1 MAQYDGTIRINTKI
15 NTNGIDQGISG
26 ITKSLGKISKN
37 TTQAIS
43 SLNALGNSVKKLGSV
58 IATVFAAKQII
69 QFGKE
74 ALEAASDLEAVES
87 QFAQVFG
94 NLADEAGK
102 SLSEIASQS
111 GILENRMKASY
122 TKIAAFAKT
131 TGMDTADS
139 LDLANRAMVAVADS
153 AAFYDRSLEE
163 TTESLQSFL
172 KGNYENDAALGLS
185 ATEYTR
191 NAAANKLYG
200 KSFIELSEAQKQL
213 TLLQMVEDAN
223 ALSGALGQAAREADT
238 WTNQI
243 GNLSQAWKNLKA
255 NLGKFVLPMAIQA
268 VKMITNVINAL
279 NAMLAKLSTAA
290 GAFRSFSELLTGKK
304 SQAGTGVTGASQ
316 DAIPALGEDYN
327 TAASGAENLASAT
340 QDAAEATKEAEKA
353 AKGYLSPLDE
363 IHKIGKEDIE
373 VPEIE
378 KVKDKV
384 GDTGGADGIA
394 GVPVDYGELAKGQT
408 AIDEL
413 SDKFSG
419 LYDLIKKK
427 DWEGLGRS
435 MASGINTGLRKI
447 YDALDWNKIGPTIT
461 KTTDAFTRTIN
472 SMVENIEWDLLG
484 RDVGRGIDLLV
495 NTFNQLTDPKT
506 GINFE
511 AIGRSLSTALRGML
525 AQVGWRELGNAIGNW
540 FMISW
545 NTFKGFV
552 DDMWRTSDLTGLNGW
567 QELGR
572 SLAEGVEGLFEKVD
586 PKVIGESLAG
596 AISGAFE
603 TVRQFALDMEKNGTW
618 DFIGVSV
625 AKAVNSTLS
634 NINWKTALSAA
645 KNLGD
650 GIAKAVNKFI
660 SRTNFKSV
668 GSTAANA
675 IKTAI
680 QFALSFG
687 MKFDFKTFGSKL
699 ADSINGFFK
708 KFPSKKAAEAINV
721 WIKGALKT
729 ASTLLKQ
736 TDFDLIGKKIGD
748 FLVGID
754 LLDILGGLASTIW
767 EAIKGAFGMLSDV
780 FESSP
785 LEASLISAF
794 AVLKFTGVGSS
805 IAGNIASAIKDSIET
820 SMINSGFA
828 SSLETGIAKATTG
841 AVAAF
846 AEFSAI
852 KTSFENLTNGTSNFI
867 DEIGR
872 IGGAAATAGIA
883 MTAVFGF
890 PAGLIATAFAGLTG
904 AFAGVISANDEM
916 AQKLKEEKEISRYG
930 QTISDM
936 ADNIDRS
943 SQAIRDRI
951 DASDHYIN
959 NSGIAEAKMTED
971 LSDRY
976 FKLAEKEKRTNEE
989 TEEMRTLADLLI
1001 ETMPELSQYYNDQT
1015 GLLDTTKQSIDNLI
1029 QSRLQEIQ
1037 LNAVEEQLTQAYKDQ
1052 ADALVELDGVTQAMN
1067 DAQSKMNELK
1077 QKYDEALEKSTMLQ
1091 KYEELE
1097 AKIENCQGDTSSLI
1111 QEQERLEQK
1120 LTSGGTEEFPTFQS
1134 IEQAVIDA
1142 AQDLQDFQGDYDK
1155 VKNAF
1160 ITKDEDIQLLNNSI
1174 SRYTDILTSG
1184 MKSAAEGGIS
1194 AHNDVLNNDTTME
1207 DAAYKAAQKA
1217 AYGGE
1222 CGAKEGFNSG
1232 GESVRDAIKDLFL
1245 LDTQRK
1251 EAIKSEFSGYAAFS
1265 AEGYTGKLK
1274 ELESGTA
1281 KATKDFADN
1290 GILTPFTDKLKMN
1303 SPSKVFEGYGE
1314 NIVSG
1319 LKNGIGNLWGSFSDW
1334 WGTKVSNILDKFK
1347 GIKKSFEEK
1356 GNEIISGI
1364 QTGVSEK
1371 WSELSDALTGKKN
1384 NIVNTFS
1391 NIREEMK
1398 DIGSNIINGIIDGL
1412 NSMWS
1417 HLSDWVRSI
1426 KDALTFNISSPF
1438 GGGGTYSVNTPIAY
1452 AGIPDLSNI
1461 PIPHLAQGTIVPPN
1475 REFMA
1480 VLGDNTREHEV
1491 VSPLST
1497 IKEANKEALLEVL
1510 SALGLTGGGRGGNSE
1525 TIVVKLVVD
1534 GRTLADVVVNE
1545 GKVRQMS
1552 TGQNMFALGGI

>member
-58 IATVFAAKQII
+58 IATVFAAKQIG

-94 NLADEAGK
+94 NLADEASK
-102 SLSEIASQS
+102 SLSEIADQS
-111 GILENRMKASY
+111 GILEERMKASY

-223 ALSGALGQAAREADT
+223 TLSGALGQAAREADT

-243 GNLSQAWKNLKA
+243 GNLNQAWKNLKA
-255 NLGKFVLPMAIQA
+255 NLGKIVLPMAIQA
-268 VKMITNVINAL
+268 VKAITNVINAL

-304 SQAGTGVTGASQ
+304 SQAGAGVTGASQ
-316 DAIPALGEDYN
+316 DTIPGLGDDYN

-363 IHKIGKEDIE
+363 IHKIGEEDIE

-378 KVKDKV
+378 KVKDTV
-384 GDTGGADGIA
+384 GDTSGAGNIA
-394 GVPVDYGELAKGQT
+394 SVPVDYGELAKGQT

-419 LYDLIKKK
+419 LYDLLKKG

-435 MASGINTGLRKI
+435 MASGINAGLRKI
-447 YDALDWNKIGPTIT
+447 YDALDWNKIGPKIT
-461 KTTDAFTRTIN
+461 KVTDAFTRTIN
-472 SMVENIEWDLLG
+472 SMVENIDWDLMG
-484 RDVGRGIDLLV
+484 RVVGRGINLLAK
-495 NTFNQLTDPKT
+495 TFNQLTDPKT

-525 AQVGWRELGNAIGNW
+525 AEVDWRELGNAIGNW

-572 SLAEGVEGLFEKVD
+572 SLAEGVAGLFEKID
-586 PKVIGESLAG
+586 FKKIGITLAKAFNG
-596 AISGAFE
+596 IFE
-603 TVRQFALDMEKNGTW
+603 TLKSFVLEMNNNGTW
-618 DFIGVSV
+618 DKIAKNIYTGLNTMIHKIDWAENGRILSDFVVDLLGTIWKVAENTDWEGLGKGIGDF
-625 AKAVNSTLS
+625 LS
-634 NINWKTALSAA
+634 NINWGRIFGQVFAI
-645 KNLGD
+645 
-650 GIAKAVNKFI
+650 IAEVVGGLIKGF
-660 SRTNFKSV
+660 
-668 GSTAANA
+668 GST
-675 IKTAI
+675 TAGK
-680 QFALSFG
+680 FVLAFG
-687 MKFDFKTFGSKL
+687 AVKL
-699 ADSINGFFK
+699 
-708 KFPSKKAAEAINV
+708 
-721 WIKGALKT
+721 
-729 ASTLLKQ
+729 
-736 TDFDLIGKKIGD
+736 
-748 FLVGID
+748 
-754 LLDILGGLASTIW
+754 
-767 EAIKGAFGMLSDV
+767 AIKGVNLVGTIKPVIDK
-780 FESSP
+780 
-785 LEASLISAF
+785 
-794 AVLKFTGVGSS
+794 LKILGTKATD
-805 IAGNIASAIKDSIET
+805 AGKLA
-820 SMINSGFA
+820 A
-828 SSLETGIAKATTG
+828 SSSVNWEVLAKAMGIVTAAMIGFKVGMKLTEVTTSANQDLAETGTYLSQ
-841 AVAAF
+841 
-846 AEFSAI
+846 FSA
-852 KTSFENLTNGTSNFI
+852 
-867 DEIGR
+867 
-872 IGGAAATAGIA
+872 
-883 MTAVFGF
+883 
-890 PAGLIATAFAGLTG
+890 
-904 AFAGVISANDEM
+904 
-916 AQKLKEEKEISRYG
+916 
-930 QTISDM
+930 
-936 ADNIDRS
+936 
-943 SQAIRDRI
+943 
-951 DASDHYIN
+951 
-959 NSGIAEAKMTED
+959 
-971 LSDRY
+971 
-976 FKLAEKEKRTNEE
+976 
-989 TEEMRTLADLLI
+989 
-1001 ETMPELSQYYNDQT
+1001 
-1015 GLLDTTKQSIDNLI
+1015 
-1029 QSRLQEIQ
+1029 
-1037 LNAVEEQLTQAYKDQ
+1037 
-1052 ADALVELDGVTQAMN
+1052 ALVELANQDVLTAEQQTTLNNIISELADKGASPVEALTTLRDALSDAGISSSDLSTAAHNANVDLGDLVVALKDTESSGETAKTSLDKAGGAANTAGTDFESLAGKAQGATSILN
-1067 DAQSKMNELK
+1067 SLDTSPAQSNIESIQQSVDKVDFEKLSRNSEAAIRNMNSVWNSNKLPIYNTIK
-1077 QKYDEALEKSTMLQ
+1077 EALIDNIQFDDLLKT
-1091 KYEELE
+1091 KY
-1097 AKIENCQGDTSSLI
+1097 
-1111 QEQERLEQK
+1111 
-1120 LTSGGTEEFPTFQS
+1120 
-1134 IEQAVIDA
+1134 
-1142 AQDLQDFQGDYDK
+1142 
-1155 VKNAF
+1155 
-1160 ITKDEDIQLLNNSI
+1160 
-1174 SRYTDILTSG
+1174 
-1184 MKSAAEGGIS
+1184 
-1194 AHNDVLNNDTTME
+1194 
-1207 DAAYKAAQKA
+1207 
-1217 AYGGE
+1217 
-1222 CGAKEGFNSG
+1222 
-1232 GESVRDAIKDLFL
+1232 
-1245 LDTQRK
+1245 
-1251 EAIKSEFSGYAAFS
+1251 SGYAAFS
-1265 AEGYTGKLK
+1265 VEGYNNKIKELENETKTTMESFAQKGIMDPVTGKLK
-1274 ELESGTA
+1274 
-1281 KATKDFADN
+1281 
-1290 GILTPFTDKLKMN
+1290 IN
-1303 SPSKVFEGYGE
+1303 SPSKVFEGYGG

-1319 LKNGIGNLWGSFSDW
+1319 LKNGIDNDWEGFSTW
-1334 WGTKVSNILDKFK
+1334 WGTKISNILDKFK

-1384 NIVNTFS
+1384 DIVNTFS

-1398 DIGSNIINGIIDGL
+1398 NIGSNIISGIIDGL

-1417 HLSDWVRSI
+1417 HLTSWVGSI

-1438 GGGGTYSVNTPIAY
+1438 GGGGTYSINTPIAY

-1461 PIPHLAQGTIVPPN
+1461 PIPHLAQGTVVPPN
-1475 REFMA
+1475 KEFMA

-1510 SALGLTGGGRGGNSE
+1510 SALGLTGGGGNGE

-1534 GRTLADVVVNE
+1534 GRTLTDVVVNE

-1552 TGQNMFALGGI
+1552 TGQNPFALGGT

>member
-255 NLGKFVLPMAIQA
+255 NLGKIVLPMAIQA

-472 SMVENIEWDLLG
+472 SMVENIDWDLLG
-484 RDVGRGIDLLV
+484 RDVGRGIDLLAK
-495 NTFNQLTDPKT
+495 TFNQLTDPKT

-525 AQVGWRELGNAIGNW
+525 AEVDWRELGNAIGNY

-545 NTFKGFV
+545 NLFKGFV

-572 SLAEGVEGLFEKVD
+572 SLAEGVEGLFEKID
-586 PKVIGESLAG
+586 FKTIGITVAKAFNG
-596 AISGAFE
+596 IFE
-603 TVRQFALDMEKNGTW
+603 TLKSFVLEMNNNGTW
-618 DFIGVSV
+618 DKIAKNIYTGLNTMIHKIDWAENGRILSDFVVDLLGTIWKVAENTDWEGLGKGIGDF
-625 AKAVNSTLS
+625 LS
-634 NINWKTALSAA
+634 NINWGRIFGQVFAIIAEVVGGLIKGFGSTTAGKFVLAF
-645 KNLGD
+645 G
-650 GIAKAVNKFI
+650 AVKLAI
-660 SRTNFKSV
+660 KSV
-668 GSTAANA
+668 KLVGA
-675 IKTAI
+675 IKGV
-680 QFALSFG
+680 LE
-687 MKFDFKTFGSKL
+687 KL
-699 ADSINGFFK
+699 EILGNKLIMVGD
-708 KFPSKKAAEAINV
+708 KAAEAGMRAAGSRVNWNILRKAIGKCLAILAGFKIGMKLTEVEVGESEVGWSEEVVKNISNLTV
-721 WIKGALKT
+721 ALEALGEQGVITADKQETLNNTLSELVDKGASPTETISVLSNALSDAGVSSSDLSIAAQNAGVDLNDLINCMKGSEGGGEAVKSSLDKASGAAKT
-729 ASTLLKQ
+729 AG
-736 TDFDLIGKKIGD
+736 TD
-748 FLVGID
+748 
-754 LLDILGGLASTIW
+754 
-767 EAIKGAFGMLSDV
+767 
-780 FESSP
+780 
-785 LEASLISAF
+785 
-794 AVLKFTGVGSS
+794 
-805 IAGNIASAIKDSIET
+805 
-820 SMINSGFA
+820 
-828 SSLETGIAKATTG
+828 
-841 AVAAF
+841 
-846 AEFSAI
+846 
-852 KTSFENLTNGTSNFI
+852 FENLAGKAQGTTSILNSLDTSPAQSNIESIQQSVDKVDF
-867 DEIGR
+867 EKLSR
-872 IGGAAATAGIA
+872 NSEAAIRNMDSVWNSNKLPIYNTIKEA
-883 MTAVFGF
+883 
-890 PAGLIATAFAGLTG
+890 LI
-904 AFAGVISANDEM
+904 
-916 AQKLKEEKEISRYG
+916 
-930 QTISDM
+930 
-936 ADNIDRS
+936 DNIQFD
-943 SQAIRDRI
+943 
-951 DASDHYIN
+951 
-959 NSGIAEAKMTED
+959 
-971 LSDRY
+971 
-976 FKLAEKEKRTNEE
+976 
-989 TEEMRTLADLLI
+989 DLLK
-1001 ETMPELSQYYNDQT
+1001 
-1015 GLLDTTKQSIDNLI
+1015 TK
-1029 QSRLQEIQ
+1029 
-1037 LNAVEEQLTQAYKDQ
+1037 Y
-1052 ADALVELDGVTQAMN
+1052 
-1067 DAQSKMNELK
+1067 
-1077 QKYDEALEKSTMLQ
+1077 
-1091 KYEELE
+1091 
-1097 AKIENCQGDTSSLI
+1097 
-1111 QEQERLEQK
+1111 
-1120 LTSGGTEEFPTFQS
+1120 
-1134 IEQAVIDA
+1134 
-1142 AQDLQDFQGDYDK
+1142 
-1155 VKNAF
+1155 
-1160 ITKDEDIQLLNNSI
+1160 
-1174 SRYTDILTSG
+1174 
-1184 MKSAAEGGIS
+1184 
-1194 AHNDVLNNDTTME
+1194 
-1207 DAAYKAAQKA
+1207 
-1217 AYGGE
+1217 
-1222 CGAKEGFNSG
+1222 
-1232 GESVRDAIKDLFL
+1232 
-1245 LDTQRK
+1245 
-1251 EAIKSEFSGYAAFS
+1251 SGYAAFS
-1265 AEGYTGKLK
+1265 VEGYNSKIKELEGETKTTMQSFAQKGIMDPVTGKLR
-1274 ELESGTA
+1274 
-1281 KATKDFADN
+1281 
-1290 GILTPFTDKLKMN
+1290 MN

-1510 SALGLTGGGRGGNSE
+1510 SALGLTGGGGNGE